1 MSDAFP
7 SRSCADAILF
17 HGEVVEAAG
26 RCLVFLL
33 VSCRGHTMCE
43 FLTQCAR
50 GSRALWAE
58 MKAGQSIVVPG
69 PDGERSG

>member
-26 RCLVFLL
+26 RCLGLPSGFL
-33 VSCRGHTMCE
+33 
-43 FLTQCAR
+43 Q
-50 GSRALWAE
+50 
-58 MKAGQSIVVPG
+58 
-69 PDGERSG
+69 RSHDV